1 MKLYSKYCN
10 SLESFTLRFT
20 TARAGAQIRIVMAW
34 PQMGS
39 FQVKGKRDS
48 ILRKDLRKD
57 FENSKKNNEIPIIDD
72 FQFSECTWFTFLFS
86 VGSAGRA
93 DPFFES
99 RNRVCKGRRCCMFS
113 WRSSQ
118 ALRKALHRFWR
129 FFAMSFLI
137 NFLYLAIETPIR
149 FTRGTALDG
158 FDSISP

>member
-1 MKLYSKYCN
+1 MKLYSKYRN

-57 FENSKKNNEIPIIDD
+57 FENSKNNEKPIIHD

-99 RNRVCKGRRCCMFS
+99 RNRGCKGRRCYMI
-113 WRSSQ
+113 
-118 ALRKALHRFWR
+118 
-129 FFAMSFLI
+129 SF
-137 NFLYLAIETPIR
+137 
-149 FTRGTALDG
+149 
-158 FDSISP
+158 